1 MDNELVEQYRKH
13 CGLIRVAEMAKEIYI
28 AALGEMSRAE
38 CREKA
43 LGFYKDEGLEE

>member
-1 MDNELVEQYRKH
+1 MDTELVEQYGKH
-13 CGLIRVAEMAKEIYI
+13 CELIRIAEMAKEIYI

-43 LGFYKDEGLEE
+43 LSFYKGE